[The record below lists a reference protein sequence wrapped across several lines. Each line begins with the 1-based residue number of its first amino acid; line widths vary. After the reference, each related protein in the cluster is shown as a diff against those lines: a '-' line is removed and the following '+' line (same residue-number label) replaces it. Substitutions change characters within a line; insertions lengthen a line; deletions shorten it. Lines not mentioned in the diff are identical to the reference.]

1 MWLVALALRRPYTF
15 VVMAMLIVLFS
26 VVTISDM
33 GTDILPD
40 IDIPVI
46 SIAWNYTGISPEEM
60 EQRVTFNFERA
71 LTTTVNDI
79 EHIESLSLNG
89 ISITKVYFHPGANIA
104 GATAQVTAIS
114 QTMLRNMPSGTT
126 PPLIMRYSASNVP
139 ILWESLSSDTMTE
152 EDLFDQGVN
161 FLRTGLV
168 TVQGAQ
174 LPYPYG
180 GKQPAVMVDIDPA
193 KLYSFGL
200 SATDVSIALGN
211 QNLILPSGSAK
222 IGNRE
227 YAILLNS
234 SPRKVDTFNNLP
246 IKSVNGRMVYIGD
259 VGHVRYGSLPQTS
272 MSHLD
277 GKKGALQPVLKSTGS
292 STLDIVSRV
301 TKTMEKLRAILPTA
315 LNVTPMFDQSV
326 FVRAAVN
333 GVIRESLIAAALT
346 GVMILLF
353 LGSWRSTLIV
363 MVSIPLSVL
372 TSIIVL
378 SWFGQT
384 LNLMTLG
391 GLALAVGIL
400 VDDATVEIENFHR
413 NLVQKDSKGK
423 VRNLFDTIMTGA
435 SQVAVPAFVSTL
447 SICIVLVPVLFITG
461 AAKSLFI
468 PLAMAVVFAML
479 MSYFL
484 SRTLVPTLIQFL
496 LKGEA
501 KEAHEQQEH
510 NGAGARFHAVF
521 ERTFTAIKTV
531 YGRLLSWT
539 LSHILITSLVMLV
552 FVIGSF
558 ALSPLVGRDFFPTV
572 DSGQF
577 KLHIRGPP
585 GTRIEESERSFA
597 RIEQAIR
604 TEIGPKDCA
613 HISDIIGIP
622 NSSINLSMSD
632 GSLISPADGEI
643 QVSLNTG
650 HAPTDQ
656 YMTRIR
662 NLVARKFPDVTAFY
676 LAADITSQVLNF
688 GLAAP
693 IDIQIHGPLEN
704 QGKNLEIATTIR
716 EALRRIPGAVDVH
729 VSQVFNAPS
738 LNYAVDR
745 TQAQQAGLS
754 QLDVASSMLIS
765 LSSSLQTS
773 PNFWLDD
780 RKGIQYGVT
789 VQTPQY
795 QIDSLEAIGNIPVS
809 HALNGELVANLTS
822 MQRSTTPVNL
832 THYDATRSI
841 DVLANVTGTDLG
853 TISAAIDGIVA
864 HIQGEHGKNLPRGTA
879 ITVRGQVQSMNTSFR
894 GLFEGLILAI
904 ILVYLLM
911 VVNFQSWSDPLTI
924 LGALPA
930 ALSGIIWMLFV
941 TQTPLSVPALMGA
954 IMSIGVA
961 TANSILVVSFA
972 NDQRD
977 LGKNARE
984 AALEAGQVRLR
995 PVLMTAMAMIIGMT
1009 PMALGLGEGGEQN
1022 APLGRAVIGG
1032 LILATLSTLLFVPA
1046 VYSVLSHHQPP
1057 AASEAPADAVP
1068 ARETAS

>member
-15 VVMAMLIVLFS
+15 IVMAMLIILFS

-89 ISITKVYFHPGANIA
+89 ISITKVFFHTGANIA

-114 QTMLRNMPSGTT
+114 QTMLRSMPIGTT

-193 KLYSFGL
+193 KLYALGL
-200 SATDVSIALGN
+200 SATDVSTALGN

-222 IGNRE
+222 IGDRE
-227 YAILLNS
+227 YTILLNS
-234 SPRKVDTFNNLP
+234 SPHLVDSFNDLP
-246 IKSVNGRMVYIGD
+246 IKSVNGRTVYIGD

-277 GKKGALQPVLKSTGS
+277 GKKGALQPVLKSTGA
-292 STLDIVSRV
+292 STLDIVSRI
-301 TKTMEKLRAILPTA
+301 TKTMETLRTTLPTA

-333 GVIRESLIAAALT
+333 GVIRESLIAAILT

-378 SWFGQT
+378 SWFDQT

-400 VDDATVEIENFHR
+400 VDDSTVEIENFHR
-413 NLVQKDSKGK
+413 NLAQKDTQGK
-423 VRNLFDTIMTGA
+423 VRSLFDTIMTGA

-447 SICIVLVPVLFITG
+447 SICIVFVPVLFITG

-496 LKGEA
+496 LKREA
-501 KEAHEQQEH
+501 KDVHEQVVRK
-510 NGAGARFHAVF
+510 GIWSRFHAAF
-521 ERTFTAIKTV
+521 ERSFTALKAA

-539 LSHILITSLVMLV
+539 LSHILITVLIMVI

-558 ALSPLVGRDFFPTV
+558 SLAPLVGRDFFPTV

-577 KLHIRGPP
+577 RLHIRCPP

-604 TEIGPKDCA
+604 IEIGPKDCA

-643 QVSLNTG
+643 LVSLNAG
-650 HAPTDQ
+650 HSPTAQ

-662 NLVARKFPDVTAFY
+662 NLIARRFPDITAFY

-704 QGKNLEIATTIR
+704 QGMDLVIASTIR
-716 EALRRIPGAVDVH
+716 DALRRVPGAVDVH
-729 VSQVFNAPS
+729 LSQVFNAPS
-738 LNYAVDR
+738 LNYVVDR
-745 TQAQQAGLS
+745 TEAKQAGLS
-754 QLDVASSMLIS
+754 QMDVASSMLIS
-765 LSSSLQTS
+765 LSSSMQTS
-773 PNFWLDD
+773 PNFWLDES
-780 RKGIQYGVT
+780 KGIQYGVT

-795 QIDSLEAIGNIPVS
+795 LLNSLETIGDIPVS
-809 HALNGELVANLTS
+809 HA
-822 MQRSTTPVNL
+822 
-832 THYDATRSI
+832 
-841 DVLANVTGTDLG
+841 
-853 TISAAIDGIVA
+853 
-864 HIQGEHGKNLPRGTA
+864 
-879 ITVRGQVQSMNTSFR
+879 
-894 GLFEGLILAI
+894 
-904 ILVYLLM
+904 
-911 VVNFQSWSDPLTI
+911 
-924 LGALPA
+924 
-930 ALSGIIWMLFV
+930 
-941 TQTPLSVPALMGA
+941 
-954 IMSIGVA
+954 IG
-961 TANSILVVSFA
+961 
-972 NDQRD
+972 
-977 LGKNARE
+977 
-984 AALEAGQVRLR
+984 
-995 PVLMTAMAMIIGMT
+995 
-1009 PMALGLGEGGEQN
+1009 
-1022 APLGRAVIGG
+1022 
-1032 LILATLSTLLFVPA
+1032 
-1046 VYSVLSHHQPP
+1046 
-1057 AASEAPADAVP
+1057 
-1068 ARETAS
+1068 